1 MVKTFNDN
9 TNQDYSTAQGVAYL
23 QGYQS
28 KKTRF
33 SNTLLSEG
41 SLATFDRPCSTTSVV
56 EGFTGAFGSSKANV
70 RNKEDAVR
78 LNATRKK
85 FDRAISDYAG
95 AQKQLMEEVQMFVNN
110 SSSDGPASKIQ
121 GKLIRGQQGTIGYVT
136 DKNIFK
142 HVGSP
147 ATLKTLYANNGCPAK
162 YEQTDLDIKARVP
175 NEGNVTGS
183 DPNLFVGNSMKPGQS
198 CVPTSINFQVMGNT
212 NPNFNKADWL
222 GCYRGASVSSNFD
235 KNADMPNSDDPE
247 MCRIRAAD
255 LGSSAFY
262 INNSQCYTAK
272 SGVSV
277 ADIQKT
283 TDLAHTGKVSK
294 VLFSTAAVDNGAAGI
309 LNNGQL
315 ALGSLPTSAA
325 NFGLDVQNPTPWSET
340 PAIEGCGADVGGGI
354 TIKSAT
360 WGANCNGQVKPWT
373 M

>member
-9 TNQDYSTAQGVAYL
+9 SNQDYSTAQGVAYL
-23 QGYQS
+23 KGYHS

-33 SNTLLSEG
+33 SNTLLNEG
-41 SLATFDRPCSTTSVV
+41 SPAAFERPSATTSVV
-56 EGFTGAFGSSKANV
+56 EGFTGAFGPSRANV
-70 RNKEDAVR
+70 RNEQDAER
-78 LNATRKK
+78 LTATRKE
-85 FDRAISDYAG
+85 FDRAMSSYAG
-95 AQKQLMEEVQMFVNN
+95 AQKQLMEEAQMFVNN
-110 SSSDGPASKIQ
+110 SSNDGPTSKLQ

-147 ATLKTLYANNGCPAK
+147 DTLQTLYANNGCPAV
-162 YEQTDLDIKARVP
+162 YEQSELDIKARVP
-175 NEGNVTGS
+175 SEGNVTGS

-198 CVPTSINFQVMGNT
+198 CVPSSVNFQVMGNT
-212 NPNFNKADWL
+212 DPNFNKADWL
-222 GCYRGASVSSNFD
+222 GCYKESSVSSNFD
-235 KNADMPNSDDPE
+235 KNDDMPNSDDPE

-255 LGSSAFY
+255 LGSSTFY

-283 TDLAHTGKVSK
+283 AVISHTGKVSK
-294 VLFSTAAVDNGAAGI
+294 LLFSITDVDNGAAGI
-309 LNNGQL
+309 LNNGQI
-315 ALGSLPTSAA
+315 ALGSLPTNAS

-340 PAIEGCGADVGGGI
+340 PAIEDCGADVGGGI